1 MVPTALL
8 QRRLPNVAAQ
18 RYVKYLPTV
27 RYGTYGSTGKG
38 PKLPRE
44 RLPLYPGRVYS
55 SVGMKSCGLSLR
67 LKLESG
73 RIHI

>member
-8 QRRLPNVAAQ
+8 QRRLPNMAAQ

-27 RYGTYGSTGKG
+27 RYGTYGNTGKG

-44 RLPLYPGRVYS
+44 RLPCTRE
-55 SVGMKSCGLSLR
+55 SVLECCWDK
-67 LKLESG
+67 KLAIERCVDSA
-73 RIHI
+73 

>member
-1 MVPTALL
+1 ML
-8 QRRLPNVAAQ
+8 QRRLPDMAAQ

-44 RLPLYPGRVYS
+44 RLPLYPARVLECWD
-55 SVGMKSCGLSLR
+55 K
-67 LKLESG
+67 KLAIEQLCVDSG
-73 RIHI
+73 SN

>member
-1 MVPTALL
+1 ML
-8 QRRLPNVAAQ
+8 QRRLPDMAAQ

-44 RLPLYPGRVYS
+44 RLPLYPGPAARVLECWD
-55 SVGMKSCGLSLR
+55 K
-67 LKLESG
+67 KLAIEQLCVDPGSN
-73 RIHI
+73 

>member
-8 QRRLPNVAAQ
+8 QRRLPNMAAQ

-44 RLPLYPGRVYS
+44 RLPLYPARVLECWD
-55 SVGMKSCGLSLR
+55 K
-67 LKLESG
+67 KLAIEQLCVDSG
-73 RIHI
+73 SN

>member
-1 MVPTALL
+1 ML
-8 QRRLPNVAAQ
+8 QRRLPNMAAQ

-44 RLPLYPGRVYS
+44 RLPLYPARVLECWD
-55 SVGMKSCGLSLR
+55 K
-67 LKLESG
+67 KLAIEQLCVDSG
-73 RIHI
+73 SN

>member
-1 MVPTALL
+1 ML
-8 QRRLPNVAAQ
+8 QRRLPDMAAQ

-44 RLPLYPGRVYS
+44 RLPLYPARVLE
-55 SVGMKSCGLSLR
+55 CWDE
-67 LKLESG
+67 KLAIEQLCVDSG
-73 RIHI
+73 SN

>member
-8 QRRLPNVAAQ
+8 QRRLPDMAAQ
-18 RYVKYLPTV
+18 RYVKYRRYR

-44 RLPLYPGRVYS
+44 RLPLYPARVLECWD
-55 SVGMKSCGLSLR
+55 K
-67 LKLESG
+67 KLAIEQLCVDSG
-73 RIHI
+73 SN

>member
-8 QRRLPNVAAQ
+8 QRRLPDMAAQ

-55 SVGMKSCGLSLR
+55 SVGMKSWQ
-67 LKLESG
+67 
-73 RIHI
+73 

>member
-1 MVPTALL
+1 ML

-18 RYVKYLPTV
+18 RSVNVKYLPTV

-44 RLPLYPGRVYS
+44 RLPLYPARVLECWD
-55 SVGMKSCGLSLR
+55 K
-67 LKLESG
+67 KLAIEQLCVDSG
-73 RIHI
+73 SN

>member
-8 QRRLPNVAAQ
+8 QRRLPDMAAQ

-44 RLPLYPGRVYS
+44 RLPLYPARVLECWD
-55 SVGMKSCGLSLR
+55 K
-67 LKLESG
+67 KLAIEQLCVDSG
-73 RIHI
+73 SN

>member
-1 MVPTALL
+1 ML
-8 QRRLPNVAAQ
+8 QRRLPDMAAQ

-44 RLPLYPGRVYS
+44 RLPLYPARVLECWD
-55 SVGMKSCGLSLR
+55 K
-67 LKLESG
+67 KLAIEQLCVDSG
-73 RIHI
+73 SI

>member
-1 MVPTALL
+1 LL
-8 QRRLPNVAAQ
+8 QRRLPDMAAQ

-44 RLPLYPGRVYS
+44 RLPLYPARVLECWD
-55 SVGMKSCGLSLR
+55 K
-67 LKLESG
+67 KLAIEQLCVDSG
-73 RIHI
+73 SN